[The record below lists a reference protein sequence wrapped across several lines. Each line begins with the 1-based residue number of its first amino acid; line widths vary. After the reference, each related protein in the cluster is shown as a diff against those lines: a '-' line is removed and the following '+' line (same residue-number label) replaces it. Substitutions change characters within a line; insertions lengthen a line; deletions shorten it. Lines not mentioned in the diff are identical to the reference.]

1 MACSL
6 TAATRVV
13 LREAT
18 LEDGLG
24 VGATGL
30 GGALAAALGD
40 GLAGGGGGGGGF
52 ALGRGVGTGARV
64 GRDGGDGLAVAVA
77 DF

>member
-1 MACSL
+1 MRAL

-13 LREAT
+13 LREAA

-30 GGALAAALGD
+30 GGALAVALGNC
-40 GLAGGGGGGGGF
+40 LAGGGGGGGGL
-52 ALGRGVGTGARV
+52 ALVGGTGAGARV
-64 GRDGGDGLAVAVA
+64 GRDGGDGLAA